1 VLDNNGAGVTP
12 VFSSAPLK
20 RDNADEKGRSA
31 IRFGGLSGVA
41 CEKKRSDVPLSLED
55 KVRLQSMVDV
65 FEPLLCEELEEVAL
79 RARDTHL
86 ERGDV
91 LGKPQEEG
99 DEELYVLKE
108 GRVQLYVEIPNGG
121 GEVTLS
127 VVEGGSIFGELALG
141 GLRSGEVY
149 ARALVPSLV
158 CSLKTEGVQQLIE
171 SNPRV
176 GIAMVRLLSE
186 RLRTAEVR
194 LAELA
199 YQQVPARLANLILR
213 LSASE
218 GIVSRE
224 GVRIDT
230 PYTHRQLGTMIGANR
245 EAVTRAMTELREEGA
260 VEVVGRR
267 IHIKDH
273 EALERAAEARSAARS
288 LST

>member
-1 VLDNNGAGVTP
+1 M
-12 VFSSAPLK
+12 
-20 RDNADEKGRSA
+20 
-31 IRFGGLSGVA
+31 
-41 CEKKRSDVPLSLED
+41 PLSLED
-55 KVRLQSMVDV
+55 KVTLLSMVDV
-65 FEPLLCEELEEVAL
+65 FESLVRQELEDLAH

-86 ERGDV
+86 EQGDV

-99 DEELYVLKE
+99 SEELYVLKE
-108 GRVQLYVEIPNGG
+108 GRVQLYVMIPNG

-158 CSLKTEGVQQLIE
+158 CSLKTQDVQRLIE
-171 SNPRV
+171 SNPQV

-186 RLRTAEVR
+186 RLREAEVR

-199 YQQVPARLANLILR
+199 HMQVPARLANLILR
-213 LSASE
+213 LSVSE
-218 GIVSRE
+218 GIMTRE
-224 GVRIDT
+224 GIRIET
-230 PYTHRQLGTMIGANR
+230 LYTHQQLGTMIGANR

-267 IHIKDH
+267 IHIRDH
-273 EALERAAEARSAARS
+273 EALERAAEARSATRS
-288 LST
+288 LSA